1 MSDVKATVP
10 DAFGKVIV
18 RSAVG
23 SVTAKVVLKPSTVNP
38 SKINALVPCI
48 LPVILVLPDK
58 VVAPDK
64 VVVPDKPVTPLAAN
78 VVKDP
83 VEGVVAP
90 IVVLFMVPPLIVAVF
105 MVGEVK
111 VLFVSVCASLVPT
124 IVPAG
129 ACWPS
134 NKSEL
139 RLLTRVGLITV
150 NGEVPLA
157 TDELKVLAVML

>member
-10 DAFGKVIV
+10 LAFGNVIV
-18 RSAVG
+18 RNAVG
-23 SVTAKVVLKPSTVNP
+23 SVTANVVLKPSTVNP
-38 SKINALVPCI
+38 SNTNGLAPCNF
-48 LPVILVLPDK
+48 PVILVFPER
-58 VVAPDK
+58 VVAP
-64 VVVPDKPVTPLAAN
+64 LAAS

-90 IVVLFMVPPLIVAVF
+90 IVVPLILPPL
-105 MVGEVK
+105 M